1 MTRTIRTAIGLT
13 LALMLVLAACGDDD
27 SAPAT
32 TAAPTT
38 TTTAAPTTTAG
49 PETIAVTAVDYG
61 FEGLPATIAA
71 GTTLTLA
78 NESSMELHELVA
90 IRLPDDETRSAD
102 ELVQL
107 PPEELG
113 AFFPLVATVII
124 TPPNAPEGFAVEG
137 TGTLTEPGRY
147 LIICA
152 IPTGADP
159 DEYMQAAAE
168 SEGGPPEV
176 EGGPPHF
183 VNGMYAE
190 ITVEG

>member
-1 MTRTIRTAIGLT
+1 MKTRTITALV
-13 LALMLVLAACGDDD
+13 LALALALAACGDDD
-27 SAPAT
+27 
-32 TAAPTT
+32 TASTT
-38 TTTAAPTTTAG
+38 TTTPATTTTEAPTTTAG
-49 PETIAVTAVDYG
+49 PETLAVTAVDYG
-61 FEGLPATIAA
+61 FEGLPGTVEA

-78 NESSMELHELVA
+78 NESSVELHELVA
-90 IRLPDDETRSAD
+90 ILLPDDETRSAD
-102 ELVQL
+102 ELLQL
-107 PPEELG
+107 PQEELA
-113 AFFPLVATVII
+113 AFFPLVETVII
-124 TPPNAPEGFAVEG
+124 TPPGAPDGIAVEG

-183 VNGMYAE
+183 VQGMYTE